1 MAIIVTMVAPI
12 RAGLDVPVIN
22 FGRSGLD
29 VTIIAVVP
37 RGIDIGGRNGAD
49 FLLAVTFSYGAGGQ
63 VVQETHVVPVDETTS
78 LGVFTNNVVQG
89 SVALIQYSTS
99 LQHLPENGSV
109 IQVEAE
115 MVH

>member
-29 VTIIAVVP
+29 VTITAMVP
-37 RGIDIGGRNGAD
+37 RGIDIGGRNGSD
-49 FLLAVTFSYGAGGQ
+49 FLLAVTFSYWVGGE
-63 VVQETHVVPVDETTS
+63 VVHDTRVVPVDETTS
-78 LGVFTNNVVQG
+78 LGVFTNQIVQG

-99 LQHLPENGSV
+99 LQHVPDNGSL

-115 MVH
+115 MLH